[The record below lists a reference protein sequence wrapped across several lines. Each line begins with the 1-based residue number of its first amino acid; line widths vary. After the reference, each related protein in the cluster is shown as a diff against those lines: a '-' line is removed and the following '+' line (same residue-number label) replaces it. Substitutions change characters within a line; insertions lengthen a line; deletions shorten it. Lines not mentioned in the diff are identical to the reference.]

1 MTVYIERAKRIRH
14 FVEPNGSFCAEQT
27 LGSFTDVQA
36 REDSVKLTLE
46 RPMETPML
54 LQQHI
59 DGYPSKVFLPKSA
72 TLDLATN
79 LRALPARGSGL
90 VSVSTVPDRFMLLAA
105 FGGEF
110 IGQGTTILST
120 STTTV
125 LNTVSAAGLREGSAI
140 ACATGAGG
148 ALECREIKQI
158 STNAVTVKSAFSSI
172 PANGSVV
179 YAPYTVYLDNTDG
192 SLNQSLQVA
201 IEGLNSVDKWLLKGG
216 APKASPK
223 FEFAPG
229 SVPKITWSW
238 QFADWKLADG
248 TETTMNLSSTPI
260 SDQAYSDVGINAVMD
275 SEFRTLSPSGV
286 LAGTLIDASSITM
299 QPNIKYGPIKT
310 PAGTNT
316 IKQWVRLRDGGPP
329 VTGDFKIPYEDASWR
344 ASRDT
349 EADAGFAY
357 QIGSSVANG
366 AVYVTAPRVG
376 LDNFQREEVDGIA
389 GQTIS
394 FYGKL
399 DNKTNTNSNNLQRS
413 AFRIHLF

>member
-14 FVEPNGSFCAEQT
+14 YIEGNGGFCSEFAI
-27 LGSFTDVQA
+27 GGFTDVQA
-36 REDSVKLTLE
+36 REDSVKLMLN

-54 LQQHI
+54 LQQHV
-59 DGYPSKVFLPKSA
+59 DGYPSKVFLPKTA
-72 TLDLATN
+72 ELDLATN
-79 LRALPARGSGL
+79 LRALPARGTGL
-90 VSVSTVPDRFMLLAA
+90 VSVSTVPDRYMLLAA

-110 IGQGTTILST
+110 IGTGTTIAST

-125 LNTVSAAGLREGSAI
+125 LNVTSAAGLREGSAL

-158 STNAVTVKSAFSSI
+158 TSNAVTLKSALSNA
-172 PANGSVV
+172 PGNGSTV

-201 IEGLNSVDKWLLKGG
+201 YEGLNQYDKWLLKGG

-229 SVPKITWSW
+229 TVPKITWSW

-248 TETTMNLSSTPI
+248 NETVMNLSSTPI
-260 SDQAYSDVGINAVMD
+260 TDQAYSDVGINAVMD
-275 SEFRTLSPSGV
+275 SEFRQQLPTGALT
-286 LAGTLIDASSITM
+286 GTLIDASSITI

-316 IKQWVRLRDGGPP
+316 VKQWVRLRDGGPP
-329 VTGDFKIPYEDASWR
+329 VTGSFKIPYEDTSWR
-344 ASRDT
+344 SQRDT
-349 EADAGFAY
+349 EAAMGFSY
-357 QIGSSVANG
+357 QIGSSVSGG

-376 LDNFQREEVDGIA
+376 LDDFQREEVDGIA
-389 GQTIS
+389 GQNVS
-394 FYGKL
+394 FYGRL
-399 DNKTNTNSNNLQRS
+399 DINTASNNSNLTKS